1 MRNIKERKVKLTHPI
16 CVRCN
21 IYGKDLPGIPSNIDE
36 YIESLITPIMEDKS
50 ILWCRPHWI
59 EHMDSMYEML
69 NAVLKGTMDEYLD
82 ELFPKEGRLWK

>member
-36 YIESLITPIMEDKS
+36 YIESLIT
-50 ILWCRPHWI
+50 
-59 EHMDSMYEML
+59 Y
-69 NAVLKGTMDEYLD
+69 
-82 ELFPKEGRLWK
+82 